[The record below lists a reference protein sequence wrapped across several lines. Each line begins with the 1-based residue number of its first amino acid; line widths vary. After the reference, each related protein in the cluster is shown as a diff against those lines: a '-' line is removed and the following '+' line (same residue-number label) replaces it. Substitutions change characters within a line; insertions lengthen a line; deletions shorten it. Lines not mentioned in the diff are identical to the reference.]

1 MAVFE
6 KRLVVVTKRPPEWSG
21 VVERML
27 VNLLTAV
34 RAGISGEEFDRLME
48 LPEFLVDLVRAGAVT
63 GLEVQAGG
71 NGFRIRFSWAPAEAD
86 DVELS
91 ELPRSGPSRQPVRAV
106 VLVQETGLARAM
118 GVYRLPPLSS
128 RHVVFSVRE
137 VQGSEP
143 ETGGSILPEVPHG

>member
-1 MAVFE
+1 MTMFE
-6 KRLVVVTKRPPEWSG
+6 KRLVVVTKQPATWTG

-27 VNLLTAV
+27 VDVLTGV

-71 NGFRIRFSWAPAEAD
+71 NGFHVRFSWAPAEAD
-86 DVELS
+86 DVDLS
-91 ELPRSGPSRQPVRAV
+91 ELPRSGPTREPVRAV
-106 VLVQETGLARAM
+106 VLVEETGLAQAM

-128 RHVVFSVRE
+128 RHVVFAIRE
-137 VQGSEP
+137 VQGSES
-143 ETGGSILPEVPHG
+143 ETGGA